1 MSTYTTYVTTWGPNP
16 SDLIHT
22 MADKGLLTPSTRI
35 VLAFASFNF
44 DSSLYIPGIN
54 GGLTIADI
62 IKINNFVHSAGAK
75 ISLSV
80 GGATYPFA
88 GSDLYGRPGDL
99 ANNINNV
106 LLACGF
112 DGVDFDIEDNAQ
124 NVPADFVNQA
134 GSLIN
139 TLRSLNTSLYITLTT
154 AAQAWAT
161 GCYQQNLIN
170 ITIGNL
176 DAWQPMEY
184 DLWIQDGSTY
194 AQQIE
199 SDIEFYL
206 NTWKVAPNKMV
217 LGLMPGLDDTQH
229 TLSLTD
235 ALAVTEFAKSA
246 GLKGIMTWDADI
258 DSAGADGN
266 APFAYSQGIV
276 NALSAECKFRPIQS
290 DVPKGYTKQGRWNGS
305 PVEEEAAAVVQPE
318 REPEQGV
325 LSYIWSFFQSLASAI
340 YVPS

>member
-16 SDLIHT
+16 SDLIHK

-44 DSSLYIPGIN
+44 DSTSYIPGIN

-62 IKINNFVHSAGAK
+62 QQITSFVHSAGAK

-88 GSDLYGRPGDL
+88 GSDLYSRPGDL
-99 ANNINNV
+99 ANNINQV

-112 DGVDFDIEDNAQ
+112 DGVDFDIEDGYQ

-154 AAQAWAT
+154 AAQAWAP

-184 DLWIQDGSTY
+184 DIWIQDGISY

-217 LGLMPGLDDTQH
+217 LGLMPGVDDTKH
-229 TLSLTD
+229 LLSLSDT
-235 ALAVTEFAKSA
+235 LAITEFAKSA
-246 GLKGIMTWDADI
+246 GLKGVMTWDADI

-266 APFAYSQGIV
+266 TPFAYSQGIV
-276 NALSAECKFRPIQS
+276 NALSSAIQS
-290 DVPKGYTKQGRWNGS
+290 DIPIEHTPVG
-305 PVEEEAAAVVQPE
+305 PVEDEDT
-318 REPEQGV
+318 GI
-325 LSYIWSFFQSLASAI
+325 LSYILSFLSFFDSMFVLRD
-340 YVPS
+340 